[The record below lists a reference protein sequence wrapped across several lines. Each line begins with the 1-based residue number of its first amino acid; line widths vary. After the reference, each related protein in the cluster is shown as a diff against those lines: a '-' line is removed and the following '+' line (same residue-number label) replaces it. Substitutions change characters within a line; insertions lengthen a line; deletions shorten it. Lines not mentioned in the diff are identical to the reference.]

1 MPPPRCDLPRRCIS
15 VLTAQESVISELIE
29 SSPASNDDADVPDRE
44 SPVEDRVPAAAS
56 KNFIVLMLYQVV
68 LRVGWIFK
76 TESVI
81 MPAVLDFLGGSGMLR
96 GLLPPINRVCQ
107 SLPALLMAG
116 QMQMAPRKKIWLC
129 VCTVL
134 MAICFA
140 LLAVG
145 FYLLDSHPVTLQ
157 VFFIAIYAIFFVATG
172 MTQVLFHTLQGK
184 LIPVGDR
191 GRLLLVTN
199 VVGVTAAV
207 GAVWICM
214 PAWVTAEGVEF
225 HWLFATSSIAFFV
238 AAAIAWCVDE
248 PAVISEAPEAVQGIR
263 ARYAEAV
270 LPFRDDPN
278 FRRLAV
284 AAALFGSTIMLFP
297 HYQSLGRGGL
307 LGGDFRSLML
317 WLIVQNLGTAAF
329 SMVVGPLADRRGNR
343 IALRLGLIGVTAAPL
358 LAIGLVWTEIAWAF
372 PIVFV
377 LVGLTPV
384 LLRLF
389 MNYTLEVAPTDKH
402 PSYLAAISVATGLP
416 VLCSPVVGMM
426 IDRVGFS
433 PVFVAIS
440 LCGVAAWWI
449 SGRLEEP
456 RCSQSNRKR

>member
-1 MPPPRCDLPRRCIS
+1 
-15 VLTAQESVISELIE
+15 
-29 SSPASNDDADVPDRE
+29 
-44 SPVEDRVPAAAS
+44 
-56 KNFIVLMLYQVV
+56 MLFQVV

-96 GLLPPINRVCQ
+96 GLLPPINRICQ
-107 SLPALLMAG
+107 SVPALLLAG
-116 QMQMAPRKKIWLC
+116 PMQKAPQKKNWLC
-129 VCTVL
+129 GCTVL

-145 FYLLDSHPVTLQ
+145 FRLMDAHPVGLQ

-184 LIPVGDR
+184 LIPAGDR

-225 HWLFATSSIAFFV
+225 HWLFATSSVAFFV

-248 PAVISEAPEAVQGIR
+248 PAVIVETPAAVKGIR

-270 LPFRDDPN
+270 LPFREDSN
-278 FRRLAV
+278 FRRLAI

-307 LGGDFRSLML
+307 LGGDFRSLMW

-389 MNYTLEVAPTDKH
+389 MNYTLEVAPSDKH

-426 IDRVGFS
+426 IDRIGFS
-433 PVFVAIS
+433 PVFMMIS

-456 RCSQSNRKR
+456 RCSDPHGER